1 MMMTCHLAFIG
12 ITVFRLRAGT
22 CTKKQVWEM
31 SDQDTNEIP
40 EEEVLDVVTT
50 DETVEEQVEETASE
64 SEDDEGRLDIA
75 VEVKEV
81 GACERHV
88 VVTVS
93 ASDIE
98 KYKDEAYSDL
108 MPKAQIPGFRIGR
121 APRKLVESRFKSDI
135 VDQVKGSLIMDAMSQ
150 VTDEQEFSA
159 ISEPDFNFEAVQM
172 PEDGDL
178 TFEFNVEVRPEFE
191 LPEWKGLDLEK
202 VIHEYSDEEVDERAA
217 ELLQRYGDVEE
228 VEGAVEAGDTVNIS
242 ITFQDGDEITSTVSE
257 ENVIVRGSLSFSDG
271 SIDGFGDLVIG
282 ASAGDSKDTTAKLS
296 DSLDDEDLAGKE
308 YAAGITI
315 HSIKRTTAP
324 EMTPEFLEEVGGF
337 ETVDDMKAAVR
348 EELERQLNYH
358 QQQRTRGQITELLTA
373 DASWELPPQL
383 LRRQSQ
389 RELQRSILELQASGF
404 PDEEIRRHINRLQQ
418 NLLGSTE
425 KALKEHFILERIAE
439 DHDLEATPEDIERE
453 ILIIALQQQSSPRA
467 VRAQLEKR
475 GDMDALR
482 NQIIERQAIE
492 LITEEANFTETGLP
506 EDEDSNS
513 FALSAAISGIQP
525 VSRPMD
531 EEEVVAEVETEEVA
545 ETPEVEEVV
554 AEVETEEVA
563 ETPEEETPDEEASE
577 E

>member
-1 MMMTCHLAFIG
+1 MMTCHSAFMG
-12 ITVFRLRAGT
+12 IIVSRIQAGT

-31 SDQDTNEIP
+31 SDQDTNEVP

-50 DETVEEQVEETASE
+50 DETVEDQVEEAASE
-64 SEDDEGRLDIA
+64 SEDDEDRLDIA

-93 ASDIE
+93 AADIE

-150 VTDEQEFSA
+150 VTDEQDFSA

-202 VIHEYSDEEVDERAA
+202 VVHEYSDEEVDERAA
-217 ELLQRYGDVEE
+217 ELLQRYGNVEDVE
-228 VEGAVEAGDTVNIS
+228 GTVEAGDTVNIS
-242 ITFQDGDEITSTVSE
+242 ITFQDGDEISSTVSE

-271 SIDGFGDLVIG
+271 AIDGFGDLIIG
-282 ASAGDSKDTTAKLS
+282 ASAGDSIETTAKLS
-296 DSLDDEDLAGKE
+296 DSLDDENLAGKE
-308 YAAGITI
+308 YTAGITI
-315 HSIKRTTAP
+315 NSVKRTTPP
-324 EMTPEFLEEVGGF
+324 ELTPEFLEEVGGF
-337 ETVDDMKAAVR
+337 ETEDDLKAAVR

-373 DASWELPPQL
+373 DANWELPPQL

-404 PDEEIRRHINRLQQ
+404 PDEEIRRHINRIQQ

-453 ILIIALQQQSSPRA
+453 ILIIAMQQQSSPRA

-492 LITEEANFTETGLP
+492 LITEAANFTETGLP
-506 EDEDSNS
+506 EDEDRDA

-525 VSRPMD
+525 VSRPID
-531 EEEVVAEVETEEVA
+531 EEEVVTEVEAEEEVA
-545 ETPEVEEVV
+545 ETPAEEGV
-554 AEVETEEVA
+554 AEVAAEEEVA
-563 ETPEEETPDEEASE
+563 ETPAEEAPAEETSE

>member
-1 MMMTCHLAFIG
+1 MLYGENGFPRSAETF
-12 ITVFRLRAGT
+12 
-22 CTKKQVWEM
+22 TKKQVWKM
-31 SDQDTNEIP
+31 SDQDTNQEANEVP
-40 EEEVLDVVTT
+40 EEVLDTVAN
-50 DETVEEQVEETASE
+50 DEAVEDQVEETGVDAE
-64 SEDDEGRLDIA
+64 QEEDERLDVQ
-75 VEVKEV
+75 VEVNEV

-88 VVTVS
+88 IVTVS
-93 ASDIE
+93 AADIE

-121 APRKLVESRFKSDI
+121 APRKLVESRFKSDV
-135 VDQVKGSLIMDAMSQ
+135 VDQVKGSLIMDAMTQ
-150 VTDEQEFSA
+150 VTDEQDFSA

-178 TFEFNVEVRPEFE
+178 TFEFNVEVRPEFDM
-191 LPEWKGLDLEK
+191 PEWKGLDLEK
-202 VIHEYSDEEVDERAA
+202 VVHEYSDEEVDNRAT

-228 VEGAVEAGDTVNIS
+228 VEGAIEAGDTVNVS
-242 ITFQDGDEITSTVSE
+242 IEFKDGDDVASTVSE
-257 ENVIVRGSLSFSDG
+257 QNVIVRGNLSFADG

-296 DSLDDEDLAGKE
+296 ESLDDEELAGKE
-308 YAAGITI
+308 YTAAVTI
-315 HSIKRTTAP
+315 NSVKRTSAP
-324 EMTPEFLEEVGGF
+324 ELTPEFLQEVGGF
-337 ETVDDMKAAVR
+337 ESEEDLKNAVR

-373 DASWELPPQL
+373 EANWELPPQL

-439 DHDLEATPEDIERE
+439 QNDLEATPEDIERE
-453 ILIIALQQQSSPRA
+453 ILIIAMQQQTSPRRI
-467 VRAQLEKR
+467 RAQLEKR

-492 LITEEANFTETGLP
+492 LITEEANFTETDLP
-506 EDEDSNS
+506 ADENEDT
-513 FALSAAISGIQP
+513 FALSGAISGVQP
-525 VSRPMD
+525 GSRPAD
-531 EEEVVAEVETEEVA
+531 EDKPETEEVA
-545 ETPEVEEVV
+545 TEAETV
-554 AEVETEEVA
+554 AEANEEAPADDSPAEEVA
-563 ETPEEETPDEEASE
+563 EDADTEEEAPEA
-577 E
+577 